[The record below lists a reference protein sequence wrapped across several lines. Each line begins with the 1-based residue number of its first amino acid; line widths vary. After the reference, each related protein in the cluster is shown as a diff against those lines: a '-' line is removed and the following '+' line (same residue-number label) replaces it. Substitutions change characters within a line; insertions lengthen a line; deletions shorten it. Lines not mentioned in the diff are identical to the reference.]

1 MPQFCSKKKD
11 SERITARQ
19 ALKTAAS
26 DEDLAFRQKERD
38 IASYNGRLF
47 GGGNSAN
54 EPILVGGFKH
64 FLFSIVYGI
73 ILPIDFHIFQDGWLS
88 HHQPELMMEV
98 S

>member
-1 MPQFCSKKKD
+1 MSQFCSKKK
-11 SERITARQ
+11 SKRITAGQ

-38 IASYNGRLF
+38 IASYNRRLF

-88 HHQPELMMEV
+88 HHQPELI
-98 S
+98 